1 MSGITLM
8 FSGIVLISNGLN
20 YLDKVEDN
28 SNALINIFT
37 GLLYIFLNV
46 MICVHGIFAEKD
58 STYYYTAISG
68 LLFGYTYLSYGVN
81 RIKQWDNRNLGY
93 FSIFVTFNS
102 IFFAVWILMGNGG
115 NYWDVFNWIMWGYLW
130 ATNYFSHNLGRKYGD
145 WLYYLT
151 IFAGVVTCWIP
162 ALLIL
167 TGNWP
172 STLQFQGKQAWPDFK
187 RKINGI

>member
-58 STYYYTAISG
+58 STYYGDPNKLDFIYSELAFG
-68 LLFGYTYLSYGVN
+68 QLF
-81 RIKQWDNRNLGY
+81 
-93 FSIFVTFNS
+93 FVAYS
-102 IFFAVWILMGNGG
+102 
-115 NYWDVFNWIMWGYLW
+115 
-130 ATNYFSHNLGRKYGD
+130 S
-145 WLYYLT
+145 
-151 IFAGVVTCWIP
+151 
-162 ALLIL
+162 
-167 TGNWP
+167 
-172 STLQFQGKQAWPDFK
+172 
-187 RKINGI
+187 